1 MIVERE
7 IDWRSPIDAFR
18 PLWRSEGSALL
29 HGGECADAA
38 DWSFLFANPVSIDD
52 FDTRGVRSP
61 FDHARA
67 LLAGRRRD
75 QRALECGARF
85 ASGLLLMAGYE
96 TTAFVEP
103 GVTFPRSPYSIPDCR
118 IAAYDAAAA
127 FDRRRRRAFL
137 LGVNEAAVDALES
150 MIGEEAS
157 LAPMPLDFTFKG
169 AAISPDQYRIRVA
182 DIMER
187 IRNGDLYQANI
198 SQRLNFEIGAETDSF
213 SIFEAAAAKS
223 ASAFGAFASFND
235 ATLISLSPE
244 RFFRIDFGD
253 DGPRILAEPMK
264 GTRPRGAGA
273 DEDARLAA
281 ALIAS
286 AKDRAENIMIA
297 DLTRNDLSKFCKYG
311 SIREDAICALETFE
325 TVHHLVSRIAG
336 AFMAGKTAI
345 DALEAMFPCG
355 SITGAPKVE
364 AMKVIAEIEGEGRG
378 PYCGAIGYIDDG
390 GAADFSVGIRL
401 AVTQGANLCAPVG
414 GGVTLRSDPEA
425 EYLETIDKARW
436 LLALAGTD
444 VDS

>member
-1 MIVERE
+1 MIFERE

-18 PLWRSEGSALL
+18 PLWRSDGSALL
-29 HGGECADAA
+29 HGGECAEAA
-38 DWSFLFANPVSIDD
+38 DWSYLLANPVSIDD
-52 FDTRGVRSP
+52 FEARSVRSP

-67 LLAGRRRD
+67 LLAGRSRD
-75 QRALECGARF
+75 RRALECGARF
-85 ASGLLLMAGYE
+85 ASGLFLVAGYE
-96 TTAFVEP
+96 TAAFVEP
-103 GVTFPRSPYSIPDCR
+103 GVTFPRPPYSIPDCR
-118 IAAYDAAAA
+118 IAAYDAVAA

-137 LGVNEAAVDALES
+137 LGVNEEAVDALER

-157 LAPMPLDFTFKG
+157 LAPSPLDLTFIG
-169 AAISPDQYRIRVA
+169 AAISPDQYCVRVA
-182 DIMER
+182 CIMER

-223 ASAFGAFASFND
+223 VSAFGAFARFKD
-235 ATLISLSPE
+235 ATLLSLSPE
-244 RFFRIDFGD
+244 RFFRIDLGE
-253 DGPRILAEPMK
+253 DGPRILAEPIK
-264 GTRPRGAGA
+264 GTRPRGVNV

-281 ALIAS
+281 ELIAS

-297 DLTRNDLSKFCKYG
+297 DLTRNDLSKFCKDG

-325 TVHHLVSRIAG
+325 TVHHLVSRISG
-336 AFMAGKTAI
+336 ALMVGKTAI

-401 AVTQGANLCAPVG
+401 AIAQGANLSAPVG
-414 GGVTLRSDPEA
+414 GGVTLQSDPHA

-436 LLALAGTD
+436 LLALAGED
-444 VDS
+444 VAS